1 MLKFKITYIKV
12 ERIIRKN
19 GTRFSCGTQQCTI
32 IGVDLRNNR
41 YLLSAGMHTEIEN
54 SPGLLNGFEELL
66 KSKSYVIIQ
75 D

>member
-12 ERIIRKN
+12 EPYIRKI
-19 GTRFSCGTQQCTI
+19 GTKFSCGSQQCSI
-32 IGVDLRNNR
+32 IGVDLRNNT
-41 YLLSAGMHTEIEN
+41 YLLNEGMHTEIE
-54 SPGLLNGFEELL
+54 STSGLLNGFEELL